1 MRSINKCRFLF
12 VIVLLF
18 LVAPIYSQEI
28 KINVSAMPLN
38 EVLVDIRDRYE
49 LQLSFNDRQLSLYKI
64 SLTGSFVSTDK
75 AISELLKGL
84 PLTFENRN
92 GIYIIYTEVQIKPA
106 KIYNVSGQ
114 VVDLE
119 TREALPYSHVL
130 INGHGFVTD
139 FKGNFSYKSSI
150 DSVFNIRVSYLGY
163 YVFDTLVTAGS
174 GKKIPLMPSSI
185 DIEEIVVRGSVIEH
199 SVQAGKKPGESRINH
214 KVSGYLPGN
223 GDNSVFNLLR
233 LQPGILAA
241 GEQSS
246 DLIIWGSYEGHSKV
260 IFDGFTIFG
269 LRNYNDNISAVNPY
283 LAKDMKILKGGFGA
297 EYGERV
303 GGIIDITGI
312 DGSSLDPHVNFNIN
326 NMTLNGMV
334 SVPLFSQSALVMAFR
349 QTYYDLNDDVNLDFL
364 TSRNQGNR
372 STDVDLNVYPDY
384 LFRDLNFKYSG
395 RFNNGDNYFVS
406 IYSGADNFSYSTKEE
421 SDNLIIY
428 DEAEEINLQKG
439 ISAFYGKKWRRGAVS
454 NITLAYS
461 GLDTQFEE
469 YREVVRERMMRP
481 DTVLFSRDVLTE
493 TSISELGLHLDNNFS
508 VTGRHTVKLGL
519 GMIQENLSFRE
530 DTFDVEYSSN
540 ISDLLIFNTYLSDVI
555 SLGENL
561 SVELGLRADYARD
574 LAKIFIQPR
583 LSANL
588 KIGEEI
594 NINGAWGR
602 YNQFIALS
610 SVIDESGNYRYQW
623 TVCDNESIP
632 VLSAEHFVGGISY
645 SKGDFLIS
653 IEGFYKTTDGLTRFV
668 RTKNFRTI
676 YTGDSRSKGMDFFIK
691 KQFAGHTAW
700 LAYTLSKTE
709 EFFPYTLF
717 SDYLPA
723 LHDQRHELKLATIL
737 DFNPV
742 YISGNYVY
750 GSGFPE
756 RTLFVTENISE
767 SPYSRFDASVV
778 YKFKRKKYLFDA
790 GISVL
795 NIFNTENI
803 KYSNFVM
810 IPANQTSSIN
820 LHAEAVP
827 RTFTIFLNFSF

>member
-1 MRSINKCRFLF
+1 MH
-12 VIVLLF
+12 
-18 LVAPIYSQEI
+18 SQEI
-28 KINVSAMPLN
+28 KINVSAVPLN
-38 EVLVDIRDRYE
+38 EVLVDIRDRYD
-49 LQLSFNDRQLSLYKI
+49 LQLSFNDRQLSLYKVTLNGVFE
-64 SLTGSFVSTDK
+64 SSDK
-75 AISELLKGL
+75 AFSELIKGL
-84 PLTFENRN
+84 PLAFDNRD
-92 GIYIIYTEVQIKPA
+92 GIYIFYPEIREKPVLSF
-106 KIYNVSGQ
+106 NVSGQ
-114 VVDLE
+114 IVDSE
-119 TREALPYSHVL
+119 TLEALPFSHVL
-130 INGHGFVTD
+130 INDHGFVTD
-139 FKGNFSYKSSI
+139 FKGNFSYISST
-150 DSVFNIRVSYLGY
+150 DSIFNITVSYLGY
-163 YVFDTLVTAGS
+163 YVLDTIVEAGS
-174 GKKIPLMPSSI
+174 GMKIPLLPSSI

-199 SVQAGKKPGESRINH
+199 SVQAGKKPGETRINH

-283 LAKDMKILKGGFGA
+283 LAKDIKVLKGGFGA

-303 GGIIDITGI
+303 GGIVDITGV
-312 DGSSLDPHVNFNIN
+312 DGSTLDPHINFNIN
-326 NMTLNGMV
+326 NMTLNGMA
-334 SVPLFSQSALVMAFR
+334 SIPLFNQSAVVLAFR
-349 QTYYDLNDDVNLDFL
+349 QTYYDLNDAVNLNFL

-406 IYSGADNFSYSTKEE
+406 IYSGGDNFSYSTEEE
-421 SDNLIIY
+421 SDNLTIY
-428 DEAEEINLQKG
+428 DEAEEVNLQKG
-439 ISAFYGKKWRRGAVS
+439 ISAYYGKKWRRGAVS
-454 NITLAYS
+454 NLTLAYS
-461 GLDTQFEE
+461 GLDTQLDE

-481 DTVLFSRDVLTE
+481 DTVLFSRDVRTE
-493 TSISELGLHLDNNFS
+493 TSISELDLHLDNNFT
-508 VTGRHTVKLGL
+508 VTRGHKVKFGL
-519 GMIQENLSFRE
+519 GMIKDKLSFRE
-530 DTFDVEYSSN
+530 DTFDVESVN
-540 ISDLLIFNTYLSDVI
+540 NVSDLLIFNSYLSDVLAI
-555 SLGENL
+555 GDKLSL
-561 SVELGLRADYARD
+561 ELGIRADYASE
-574 LAKIFIQPR
+574 LKEIFVQPR
-583 LSANL
+583 ASVNL
-588 KIGEEI
+588 KIGERV

-610 SVIDESGNYRYQW
+610 SVVDEGGNFRYQW
-623 TVCDNESIP
+623 TVCDDESIP
-632 VLSAEHFVGGISY
+632 VVGAEHFVGGISY
-645 SKGDFLIS
+645 SEGDFLVS

-668 RTKNFRTI
+668 RTRKITTI
-676 YTGDSRSKGMDFFIK
+676 FTGDSRSKGMDFFIK

-709 EFFPYTLF
+709 EFFPYTIF
-717 SDYLPA
+717 SDYMPA
-723 LHDQRHELKLATIL
+723 LHDQRHEIKLATIF
-737 DFNPV
+737 DFDPV
-742 YISGNYVY
+742 YVSGNYVY

-756 RTLFVTENISE
+756 RALFVTEDMSE

-778 YKFKRKKYLFDA
+778 YKFKRKNYLFDA

-795 NIFNTENI
+795 NVFNTENI

-827 RTFTIFLNFSF
+827 RTLTLFLNLSF